1 MIGDIKKQVIRSAE
15 SLAGL
20 VAITLFFVIMSPT
33 FCQWGTLTDILEQS
47 MELAILAAGT
57 TLVLISG
64 GLDLS
69 VGSVMALCTCIV
81 GCLLS
86 GATGEPMMSVAPAV
100 ALTLAAGL
108 GIGLINGITIKYTG
122 VPAFIVT
129 LGMMMIAR
137 GAALMLAAGRNMSDF
152 SAAFLVLGGAGGYA
166 VPLSI
171 TAAVIVVIGFLL
183 AMTRFGFNAYAI
195 GGNEEVARLSGVP
208 VKRYAI
214 ACYGL
219 GGLCAALAAI
229 VQTSRFEFAKPNRGE
244 SWELMAI
251 GAVVI
256 GGTSLFGGS
265 GGVGRTVIG
274 VLIIKSLQTGLSH
287 MGVGSYWQRIL
298 IGVVIILAVWIDRIQ
313 NRRRKT

>member
-1 MIGDIKKQVIRSAE
+1 MIRDIKKQVIRSAE

-20 VAITLFFVIMSPT
+20 VAIALFFVIMSPS
-33 FCQWGTLTDILEQS
+33 FRQWETLTDILEQS

-122 VPAFIVT
+122 TPAFIVT

-152 SAAFLVLGGAGGYA
+152 SAGFLVLGGSRGYT

-171 TAAVIVVIGFLL
+171 TAALIIVIGFLL
-183 AMTRFGFNAYAI
+183 AMTKFGFNAYAI

-287 MGVGSYWQRIL
+287 MSVGSYWQRIL

-313 NRRRKT
+313 SRRRKT

>member
-1 MIGDIKKQVIRSAE
+1 VIGDIRKQAIRSAE

-20 VAITLFFVIMSPT
+20 VAITLFFVIMSSS
-33 FCQWGTLTDILEQS
+33 FRQWETLTDILEQS

-86 GATGEPMMSVAPAV
+86 GAMGDPMMGVETAV
-100 ALTLAAGL
+100 ALTLGAGL
-108 GIGLINGITIKYTG
+108 GIGLVNGVVIKYTG

-152 SAAFLVLGGAGGYA
+152 PESFLLLGGSAGYA
-166 VPLSI
+166 FPLLV
-171 TAAVIVVIGFLL
+171 TAGVIAIVALLL

-208 VKRYAI
+208 VKRYSI
-214 ACYGL
+214 ACYAI
-219 GGLCAALAAI
+219 GGFCAALAAI

-274 VLIIKSLQTGLSH
+274 VLIIKTLQTGLSH
-287 MGVGSYWQRIL
+287 MGVGSYWQKIL
-298 IGVVIILAVWIDRIQ
+298 IGVVIILAVWIDRLQ
-313 NRRRKT
+313 NKRRKT

>member
-1 MIGDIKKQVIRSAE
+1 MIGNIKKQAIRSAE

-20 VAITLFFVIMSPT
+20 VVITLFFVIMSPT
-33 FCQWGTLTDILEQS
+33 YRQWGTLTDILEQS
-47 MELAILAAGT
+47 MELVILAAGT

-69 VGSVMALCTCIV
+69 VGSVMALCTCIA

-86 GATGEPMMSVAPAV
+86 GAEGDPMMSAAPAV
-100 ALTLAAGL
+100 AVTLGAGM
-108 GIGLINGITIKYTG
+108 GVGLINGMTIKYTR

-129 LGMMMIAR
+129 LGMMMIAK
-137 GAALMLAAGRNMSDF
+137 GAALSLAEGRNMSNF
-152 SAAFLVLGGAGGYA
+152 SKAFLVLGDSSGYA
-166 VPLSI
+166 VPLWI
-171 TAAVIVVIGFLL
+171 TGGVIVVVAFLL

-208 VKRYAI
+208 VKRYSI
-214 ACYGL
+214 ACYAM
-219 GGLCAALAAI
+219 GGLCAATAAI

>member
-1 MIGDIKKQVIRSAE
+1 MIGDIKKQAIRSAE

-33 FCQWGTLTDILEQS
+33 YRQWATVTDILEQS

-81 GCLLS
+81 GCFLS
-86 GATGEPMMSVAPAV
+86 GATGEPMMGVAPAV

-108 GIGLINGITIKYTG
+108 GIGLINGVTIKYTG

-152 SAAFLVLGGAGGYA
+152 SDGFLLLGGSQGYT
-166 VPLSI
+166 VPLLI
-171 TAAVIVVIGFLL
+171 TAGVIIVIGFLL

-208 VKRYAI
+208 VKRYSITCYAI
-214 ACYGL
+214 
-219 GGLCAALAAI
+219 GGFCAALAAI

>member
-20 VAITLFFVIMSPT
+20 VAIALFFVIMSPS
-33 FCQWGTLTDILEQS
+33 FRQWETLTDILEQS

-122 VPAFIVT
+122 TPAFIVT

-152 SAAFLVLGGAGGYA
+152 SAGFLVLGGSRGYT

-171 TAAVIVVIGFLL
+171 TAALIIVIGFLL
-183 AMTRFGFNAYAI
+183 AMTKFGFNAYAI

-287 MGVGSYWQRIL
+287 MSVGSYWQRIL

-313 NRRRKT
+313 SRRRKT

>member
-1 MIGDIKKQVIRSAE
+1 MIGDIKKQAIRGAE

-20 VAITLFFVIMSPT
+20 AAITLFFVIVSPT
-33 FCQWGTLTDILEQS
+33 YRQWGTLTDILEQS
-47 MELAILAAGT
+47 MELMILAAGT

-69 VGSVMALCTCIV
+69 VGSIMALCTCIA

-86 GATGEPMMSVAPAV
+86 GAEGEAMMPVAPAV
-100 ALTLAAGL
+100 ALTLGAGM

-152 SAAFLVLGGAGGYA
+152 SAAFLVLGGSNGYA

-171 TAAVIVVIGFLL
+171 TAAVIIVTGFLL

-195 GGNEEVARLSGVP
+195 GGNQEVARLSGVP
-208 VKRYAI
+208 VKRYSI
-214 ACYGL
+214 ACYAL

-287 MGVGSYWQRIL
+287 MDVGSYWQRIL
-298 IGVVIILAVWIDRIQ
+298 IGVVIILAVWIDRVQ

>member
-1 MIGDIKKQVIRSAE
+1 MIGDIKKQAIRSAE
-15 SLAGL
+15 SLVGL
-20 VAITLFFVIMSPT
+20 VAITLFFVIMSPSYR
-33 FCQWGTLTDILEQS
+33 QWGTLTDILEQS

-86 GATGEPMMSVAPAV
+86 GASGEPMMVVAPAV

-108 GIGLINGITIKYTG
+108 GIGLVNGITIKYTG

-152 SAAFLVLGGAGGYA
+152 SGDFLVLGGANGYA

-208 VKRYAI
+208 VKRYSI
-214 ACYGL
+214 ACYAI
-219 GGLCAALAAI
+219 GGMCAAMAAI

-274 VLIIKSLQTGLSH
+274 VLIIKSLQTGLGH
-287 MGVGSYWQRIL
+287 MDVPSYWQRIL
-298 IGVVIILAVWIDRIQ
+298 IGVVIILAVWIDRVQ
-313 NRRRKT
+313 TRRRKT

>member
-1 MIGDIKKQVIRSAE
+1 MIGDIRKQAIRSAE

-20 VAITLFFVIMSPT
+20 AVITVFFVVMSPT
-33 FCQWGTLTDILEQS
+33 YRQWATLTDILEQS

-86 GATGEPMMSVAPAV
+86 GASGEPMMHAAPAV
-100 ALTLAAGL
+100 AVTLGAGL
-108 GIGLINGITIKYTG
+108 GVGLVNGVVIKYTG

-152 SAAFLVLGGAGGYA
+152 SDGFLLLGDSSGYA
-166 VPLSI
+166 APLWI
-171 TAAVIVVIGFLL
+171 TAGVIVVVGCLL
-183 AMTRFGFNAYAI
+183 TMTRFGFNVYAI

-208 VKRYAI
+208 VKLHSI
-214 ACYGL
+214 ACYAI
-219 GGLCAALAAI
+219 GGFCAALAAI

-287 MGVGSYWQRIL
+287 MGVGSYWQKIL
-298 IGVVIILAVWIDRIQ
+298 IGVVIILAVWIDRVQ
-313 NRRRKT
+313 SRRRKT

>member
-1 MIGDIKKQVIRSAE
+1 VIGDIRKQAIRSAE

-20 VAITLFFVIMSPT
+20 IVITLFFVIMSPT
-33 FCQWGTLTDILEQS
+33 FRQWGTLTDILEQS
-47 MELAILAAGT
+47 MELMILAAGT

-86 GATGEPMMSVAPAV
+86 GATGEPVTGVTLAV
-100 ALTLAAGL
+100 VLTLGAGM
-108 GIGLINGITIKYTG
+108 GIGLINGVAIKYTG

-137 GAALMLAAGRNMSDF
+137 GLALMLAGGRNMSDF
-152 SAAFLVLGGAGGYA
+152 SNGFLALGGRFGYA
-166 VPLSI
+166 IPLLI
-171 TAAVIVVIGFLL
+171 TASVILGIGFLL

-208 VKRYAI
+208 VKRYSI
-214 ACYGL
+214 ACYAI
-219 GGLCAALAAI
+219 GGFCAALAAI

>member
-1 MIGDIKKQVIRSAE
+1 VIGDIRKQVIRSAE

-20 VAITLFFVIMSPT
+20 VAIVLFFVILSPS
-33 FCQWGTLTDILEQS
+33 FRQWATLTDILEQS

-69 VGSVMALCTCIV
+69 VGSVMALCTCIA
-81 GCLLS
+81 GSLLS
-86 GATGEPMMSVAPAV
+86 GCQGQAVMSVAPAV

-108 GIGLINGITIKYTG
+108 GIGLVNGITIKYTG

-152 SAAFLVLGGAGGYA
+152 SDAFLVLGGSHGYT

-171 TAAVIVVIGFLL
+171 TAAVIVVIALLL
-183 AMTRFGFNAYAI
+183 AMTRFGFNVYAI

-214 ACYGL
+214 ACYAL